1 MCSSDLRPTPNT
13 KSNAESTVF
22 FTHYITQQ
30 CVLSKKGKVL
40 LHTGVRGS
48 KKKEKSVQAMAIE
61 SNPINVVIFENG
73 WFSRLWEIECGKVRE
88 KEKRMIITIKEEM
101 TC

>member
-1 MCSSDLRPTPNT
+1 M
-13 KSNAESTVF
+13 
-22 FTHYITQQ
+22 
-30 CVLSKKGKVL
+30 

-61 SNPINVVIFENG
+61 SNPINVMIFENG
-73 WFSRLWEIECGKVRE
+73 WFSRLWETKWGKVRE

>member
-1 MCSSDLRPTPNT
+1 MPNT

-30 CVLSKKGKVL
+30 CVLSNKGKVL

-73 WFSRLWEIECGKVRE
+73 WCSMLWEIVQKSEREGK
-88 KEKRMIITIKEEM
+88 TYDHHH
-101 TC
+101 